1 MLNYIMVLMECK
13 CSDVWIR
20 THQSFGEA
28 CRILSIKNSDC
39 TVADVGCL
47 SMLQLR
53 ELQRHMSVHG
63 IKCDIIG
70 IDINPSGFDG
80 DEFVQKNIL
89 DVSIHDVSMHD
100 VADIVV
106 CENFFGQFE
115 RSHESWSKA
124 VRNSANILKND
135 GIMITQVTECVS
147 WVSRMFTRGGLS
159 QKYIKMTKNEA
170 LEHADRCFKMCS
182 KKCGHGSVILPHP
195 PAWMACAPDES

>member
-1 MLNYIMVLMECK
+1 M
-13 CSDVWIR
+13 R
-20 THQSFGEA
+20 A
-28 CRILSIKNSDC
+28 
-39 TVADVGCL
+39 
-47 SMLQLR
+47 
-53 ELQRHMSVHG
+53 HG

-80 DEFVQKNIL
+80 DEFVQKDIL
-89 DVSIHDVSMHD
+89 DVDMND

-135 GIMITQVTECVS
+135 GVMITQVNECVS
-147 WVSRMFTRGGLS
+147 WASKIFTRGGLS
-159 QKYIKMTKNEA
+159 QRYVKMTKDEA

-182 KKCGHGSVILPHP
+182 EKCGHG
-195 PAWMACAPDES
+195 